1 MSSSG
6 ASSSPYGFT
15 TVRGRGYRP
24 QQVEAY
30 AAGLSEERD
39 EAWERAARLT
49 VLAKD
54 MEAEAERL
62 REVVSRL
69 APQTYETL
77 GGRARQILALAEEE
91 ADAVREAARA
101 EALAATEVA
110 EAAAREVREAAR
122 AYAEEVGAQADE
134 WVGRRLGEDRATA
147 DEARISARRD
157 VKEWRGEA
165 LAALRETR
173 RRCEG
178 LLAEQE
184 KEQAE
189 RWEAAGR
196 EIAGREAAVD
206 ARDAERLGAAEV
218 RLVEA
223 ERVFAEAREAA
234 RHRRE
239 DAQALAAEI
248 VAGARLREERIARE
262 TERVLREHGEEW
274 DEVRAHMDHVRGS
287 LAALTG
293 RAPAEDTP

>member
-6 ASSSPYGFT
+6 ATSSPHGFT

-30 AAGLSEERD
+30 AAGLFQERD

-49 VLAKD
+49 VLAKN
-54 MEAEAERL
+54 MEAEAAHL

-69 APQTYETL
+69 APQTYDNL
-77 GGRARQILALAEEE
+77 GGRARQILALGEEE

-101 EALAATEVA
+101 EARAVA
-110 EAAAREVREAAR
+110 EEAGDAAREVRETAR
-122 AYAEEVGAQADE
+122 AYAEEVGAETDE
-134 WVGRRLGEDRATA
+134 WVGQRLLKDRATA

-165 LAALRETR
+165 LAALREMR
-173 RRCEG
+173 RRCQE

-189 RWEAAGR
+189 RWEAAER
-196 EIAGREAAVD
+196 EITEREAASEG
-206 ARDAERLGAAEV
+206 RDAARIAA
-218 RLVEA
+218 
-223 ERVFAEAREAA
+223 AEARLAEVERAFAAAEEAA
-234 RHRRE
+234 RHGQE
-239 DAQALAAEI
+239 DAQARAAEI

-293 RAPAEDTP
+293 RAPAEEIP